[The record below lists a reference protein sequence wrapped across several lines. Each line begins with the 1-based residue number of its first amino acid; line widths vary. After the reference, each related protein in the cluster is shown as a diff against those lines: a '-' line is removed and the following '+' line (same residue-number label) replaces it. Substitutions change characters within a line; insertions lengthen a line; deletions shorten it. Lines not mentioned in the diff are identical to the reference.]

1 MVASLHVVKGVV
13 LTDGFLTTLSL
24 EELES
29 QNEYKCEN
37 CQYSLHQ
44 YFVCGELG
52 SLINLQIQ
60 RYVFR
65 CSSAMCGHF
74 YHSKCV
80 AKLLQK
86 NDKTERQTHKETIAA
101 G

>member
-1 MVASLHVVKGVV
+1 MISYILFRLIILLNIYSLQ
-13 LTDGFLTTLSL
+13 
-24 EELES
+24 S

-37 CQYSLHQ
+37 CQYSLQQ

-52 SLINLQIQ
+52 SSDKSSNTE
-60 RYVFR
+60 VFR
-65 CSSAMCGHF
+65 CSSATCDHF
-74 YHSKCV
+74 YHPKCV

-86 NDKTERQTHKETIAA
+86 NDKTKRQTVQEKIAA